1 MYDGQYQ
8 DLNRQPLT
16 RPSERHAYT
25 NTTLRVNPTGND
37 DENAYEEI
45 KQDTND
51 GHETYAA
58 VC

>member
-8 DLNRQPLT
+8 DLNSQPLT

-51 GHETYAA
+51 GHET
-58 VC
+58 